1 MDKFQIITQYSPWFI
16 LLCLIAGFAYSFIL
30 YRKPSPWNKTINQIL
45 SVVRFLLVSFLCFLL
60 LSPFVKQIRNFIEK
74 PTVVFA
80 VDNSRSITLGSD
92 SMRLQKYFSEVGKL
106 KTALEDEDIMVDL
119 QTFNE
124 DEKLNFLNNI
134 KFNKNSTDI
143 SRLLKNIE
151 SNYENRN
158 LAGVILISDG
168 IYNQGIAPNFFNYNF
183 NIFTV
188 GLGDTIPRKDINLK
202 ALYYNKIAYAG
213 NKFPVVAE
221 IHNTGFK
228 DETINVFLR
237 QHGKIIAKRSFRI
250 TNDNSIN
257 EIEFYITSSQKGIH
271 HYEVM
276 TERQDGEFTYINNT
290 KHAYIDIIEGKER
303 ILLVALTPHPDIK
316 AIRSAVEQNENYE
329 FNTYILN
336 VEHGHKEFNEEKLVK
351 AGSRDPAFT
360 KYDLI
365 IFHQIPNKY
374 NKGNKLIQKFHNIP
388 HWFILGSQ
396 SNFQTFNQ
404 VNNSIMI
411 YPRGNQTDLVTSSFN
426 PDFDKFRFLESS
438 QAILDKMPP
447 LKVPF
452 GEYKISPNTDV
463 IFFQKVGSITTG
475 KPLFIVNADPDYRS
489 AVLLGEGIWK
499 WRLQEYLQTDKY
511 NTFDNLIIKL
521 IQYLSAKEDKR
532 KFRVYPIS
540 NEFNSTD
547 RIIFEAQIYN
557 DVYEKVYGKE
567 IALKIT
573 GEENNSWSYSFV
585 NSEDYSRFEAGS
597 LPQGIYRYHASCKI
611 SGKTESSAGE
621 FTIKELQLEALNT
634 TADHNM
640 LRQLAEQTGGKFFL
654 SEDIKQIA
662 GHIIDSNIA
671 KNIIHSKESLSEL
684 INLRWLLFLFLFLV
698 SLEWFVRKYKGGY

>member
-1 MDKFQIITQYSPWFI
+1 M
-16 LLCLIAGFAYSFIL
+16 IAGFAYSFIL

-60 LSPFVKQIRNFIEK
+60 LSPFVKQIRNFIER

-92 SMRLQKYFSEVGKL
+92 SMQLQKYLSEVEKL
-106 KTALEDEDIMVDL
+106 KTALEYGDIKVDL

-143 SRLLKNIE
+143 SRLLKNVE

-188 GLGDTIPRKDINLK
+188 GLGDTIPRKDINLR

-228 DETINVFLR
+228 GETINVFLR

-250 TNDNSIN
+250 TNYNSIN
-257 EIEFYITSSQKGIH
+257 EIEFYIISSQKGIH

-303 ILLVALTPHPDIK
+303 ILLVAFTPHPDIK

-336 VEHGHKEFNEEKLVK
+336 VETPPLPPPPAGGGRTGHPHGSQGGKSDGKVSPFGGDLEG
-351 AGSRDPAFT
+351 A
-360 KYDLI
+360 YDLI

-374 NKGNKLIQKFHNIP
+374 NKGNELIQKFHNIP

-438 QAILDKMPP
+438 QAILDKLPP

-547 RIIFEAQIYN
+547 KIIFEAQIYN

-573 GEENNSWSYSFV
+573 GEENNYWSYSFV

-621 FTIKELQLEALNT
+621 FTIKELQLEATNT

-654 SEDIKQIA
+654 SEEIKQIA
-662 GHIIDSNIA
+662 GYLIDSNIA

-684 INLRWLLFLFLFLV
+684 INLRWLLFLFLFLI